1 MPVGLSEVLR
11 ARLLSLG
18 MIPSTHQQTFSAKLI
33 RIFDIAF
40 SAWRKSRLTL
50 TRVGSPALAAT
61 HPSLLWSG
69 PQGTPCLLI
78 FHSCVRFLFTP
89 WTSVEWSPRALVQ
102 LFSCRCSHSINWRA
116 EAVLCCGL
124 LGQPFDCMHA
134 LGSFLDLYC
143 CSGSTNWFVSLLRV
157 NTRDLNACS
166 GSTSWTVCLQ
176 WVQILDLYASSLH
189 NALIYM
195 VALGQLIY
203 LYHCFGST
211 LLYWMLALGPNLV
224 CMLARGST
232 PWFVCLLEVNSIMC
246 MVSLDQLL
254 DLHFYSELIPWCV
267 CLLWVSSLICML
279 AVGDL
284 IDRLL
289 ANL

>member
-134 LGSFLDLYC
+134 LGSFLDLYY

-157 NTRDLNACS
+157 NPVIWMLARGQPRERYACNES
-166 GSTSWTVCLQ
+166 KY
-176 WVQILDLYASSLH
+176 LYASSLH

-232 PWFVCLLEVNSIMC
+232 PWFVCLLEVNFIIC
-246 MVSLDQLL
+246 IVSLDQLL
-254 DLHFYSELIPWCV
+254 NLHFYSELIPWCV

>member
-134 LGSFLDLYC
+134 LGSFLDLYY

-157 NTRDLNACS
+157 NPVIWMLARGQPRERYACN
-166 GSTSWTVCLQ
+166 GSKY
-176 WVQILDLYASSLH
+176 LYASSLH

-232 PWFVCLLEVNSIMC
+232 PWFVCLLEVNSIIC

>member
-18 MIPSTHQQTFSAKLI
+18 MIPSTHQQTFSAKLM

-134 LGSFLDLYC
+134 LGSFLDLYY

-157 NTRDLNACS
+157 NPVI
-166 GSTSWTVCLQ
+166 W
-176 WVQILDLYASSLH
+176 
-189 NALIYM
+189 
-195 VALGQLIY
+195 
-203 LYHCFGST
+203 
-211 LLYWMLALGPNLV
+211 
-224 CMLARGST
+224 MLARGQPRERYACNGSKFLIYML
-232 PWFVCLLEVNSIMC
+232 PLCIMHWFIWLLWVNSFICIIASGQPFYIECLLWVQIWFVCLHGVQRLG
-246 MVSLDQLL
+246 LYA
-254 DLHFYSELIPWCV
+254 YSRSTPLCV
-267 CLLWVSSLICML
+267 WFLWISSLIY
-279 AVGDL
+279 
-284 IDRLL
+284 IFTRS
-289 ANL
+289 